1 MKSKLDRVIGKIL
14 KRLKE
19 LFHICDHHWVQI
31 ESGTCDYQEGRWG
44 WGYQRYWVDRC
55 TKCGKISREQT
66 HWPIDVDSID

>member
-1 MKSKLDRVIGKIL
+1 MKRVLCTII

-19 LFHICDHHWVQI
+19 LFHICDHHWEQI

-55 TKCGKISREQT
+55 TKCGKTRRKQT
-66 HWPIDVDSID
+66 HWPINVNSID